1 MSQENVEL
9 HRRANEA
16 FNARDVEGF
25 IRYCHPDIELH
36 SAVTVPGG
44 GLYRG
49 HDGIRRWHRDLA
61 EVFGGEIEMIPE
73 AFFDLGEY
81 TVTFH
86 VLHGRGR
93 QSGAHVGT
101 PAAHLCRWQDRLM
114 VYFKGYVHRE
124 DVFSDFGVPQ
134 DDWNES
140 PAKEMSE
147 QDAHAE
153 F

>member
-16 FNARDVEGF
+16 FNTRNVDAY
-25 IRYCHPDIELH
+25 IRYCHPEIELH

-49 HDGIRRWHRDLA
+49 HDGVRRWHRDLE

-86 VLHGRGR
+86 VLQGRGR

-101 PAAHLCRWQDRLM
+101 PAAHLCRWRDGLM
-114 VYFKGYVHRE
+114 VHFKGYVHRE

-134 DDWNES
+134 DAWNQS
-140 PAKEMSE
+140 PAGEMSE
-147 QDAHAE
+147 QDAHAGS
-153 F
+153 